1 MAELASARTLQHTR
15 HGRVALDLGT
25 ARTRALTSSG
35 VAIADRPSAVVASPP
50 VADVADPVRP
60 IRHGMIADPGACL
73 RLVRLVLRDVQTA
86 GDRSMEQVVV
96 GVPVA
101 ASPSDRRAVRTA
113 VSEAAGCGV
122 TLVEEPLAAA
132 VGVGLDVTG
141 SRPFLL
147 LDVGAGIVE
156 AVAIRDGAISDA
168 VAIQL
173 GATTSAGLLP
183 YVLDGVVDM
192 TAALLRRLPAQLRVA
207 ARAHGLTVT
216 GGGALQA
223 QLLSRLDTVLRMPV
237 STPPEPQ
244 HVTVRGL
251 MRLCLQ
257 PALAAGLAAR
267 GR

>member
-1 MAELASARTLQHTR
+1 MAELESAPTLQRTR

-25 ARTRALTSSG
+25 AHTRALTSSG
-35 VAIADRPSAVVASPP
+35 VAVADRPSAVVASRSI
-50 VADVADPVRP
+50 AGAADPVRP
-60 IRHGMIADPGACL
+60 IRHGMVADPGACL

-86 GDRSMEQVVV
+86 GDGSMEQVVV

-132 VGVGLDVTG
+132 VGVGLDVTD

-156 AVAIRDGAISDA
+156 VVAIRDGVISEA
-168 VAIQL
+168 MAIQL

-183 YVLDGVVDM
+183 YVLDAVVDM
-192 TAALLRRLPAQLRVA
+192 TAALLRRLPPQVRTAVRGN
-207 ARAHGLTVT
+207 GLTVT

-223 QLLSRLDTVLRMPV
+223 RLLHRLDAALRIPV

-244 HVTVRGL
+244 NATVRGL
-251 MRLCLQ
+251 MRLCLM
-257 PALAAGLAAR
+257 PAVASRIAAR